1 MLETLPRHRF
11 AFPLLAYAFAAIM
24 TGTTLP
30 TPIYAV
36 YGEQL
41 HFSVLTTTVIYA
53 TYAGGVLFTL
63 VVFGRWSDAIG
74 RRPVL
79 LAGVAFA
86 VASGVVFL
94 FADSVAVLLVGR
106 VLSGFSAGLFAGTAT
121 AAVIEAAPPG
131 WRTRAASVATVSN
144 IGALGIGPL
153 LSGLLVQY
161 APQPLRLSFA
171 VHIVLALL
179 AAAAVAYAPETSPR
193 SGSIGIQRVSVPAEV
208 RPVFLIAALAA
219 FAGFSVTGLF
229 TAVAPSFLANVIG
242 IGNHAVAGLIVSSI
256 FFASAVGQVASTN
269 VSPQRAV
276 AVGCMILVIGMV
288 ILAVALHFSSLIAL
302 VAAAVVSGIGQGVSF
317 SRGLAAVMELT
328 PPHRRAEVSST
339 YFVVAYIAISLPVV
353 GEGLASQAW
362 GLRTSG
368 LTFAVAVAILATVC
382 LAAILIREALDARRA
397 APV

>member
-1 MLETLPRHRF
+1 VLETLPRHRF

-36 YGEQL
+36 YGEEL

-53 TYAGGVLFTL
+53 TYAGGVLFAL
-63 VVFGRWSDAIG
+63 VMFGRWSDAVG

-79 LAGVAFA
+79 LAGVACA

-153 LSGLLVQY
+153 LSGLLVEY
-161 APQPLRLSFA
+161 APQPLRLSYA

-179 AAAAVAYAPETSPR
+179 AAAAVASVPETSPR
-193 SGSIGIQRVSVPAEV
+193 SGSIGVQRVSVPPEV

-269 VSPQRAV
+269 VRPQRAV
-276 AVGCMILVIGMV
+276 AVGCTILVVGMV
-288 ILAVALHFSSLIAL
+288 ILAGALHFSSLIAL

-328 PPHRRAEVSST
+328 PPNCRAEVSST
-339 YFVVAYIAISLPVV
+339 YFVVAYVAISLPVV

-368 LTFAVAVAILATVC
+368 LTFAVLVAVLAIACLGAILF
-382 LAAILIREALDARRA
+382 REALDARRA
-397 APV
+397 TSA